1 MMRERNLTLYFYPKG
16 RRKEM
21 NSENEQ
27 IKRAKELAEEYAYVD
42 GSHHK
47 QYALVQ
53 IAKLLG
59 SNVKFDDVGMPD

>member
-1 MMRERNLTLYFYPKG
+1 M
-16 RRKEM
+16 
-21 NSENEQ
+21 ENEQ

-42 GSHHK
+42 GAHHK

-59 SNVKFDDVGMPD
+59 SSIKFDDAGMPD